1 MADDERVAFL
11 GELERAD
18 EAVGVELAE
27 LDELYDAVEDARRL
41 AVELQELELR
51 LPAECSAA
59 ADTVAEAERAAAEA
73 QQALAEATEELE
85 AADTAGDPERL
96 AAARR
101 FEIRA
106 RDHLHIAER
115 KAASARELAAELDA
129 RAEAAGREAAGLEA
143 RARELAEALER
154 TPRLTGEAVAGPGRG
169 PDGVAEWG
177 AKARAA
183 LLVARS
189 QLAAERDAVVRQA
202 NELGAV
208 LLGETLPPTSA
219 AAVARRVEAELGEK

>member
-1 MADDERVAFL
+1 MADDERVAIL

-18 EAVGVELAE
+18 EAVGVEQAE
-27 LDELYDAVEDARRL
+27 LDELYDAVEDVRRR
-41 AVELQELELR
+41 AVELQELQLR
-51 LPAECSAA
+51 LPAE
-59 ADTVAEAERAAAEA
+59 RALAAEA
-73 QQALAEATEELE
+73 VVGAEHAVADDGRALAQAVAELE
-85 AADTAGDPERL
+85 AAEAAGEPERL

-101 FEIRA
+101 FEIRT

-129 RAEAAGREAAGLEA
+129 RSEAAGREAAGLEA
-143 RARELAEALER
+143 RACELAEALER

-169 PDGVAEWG
+169 PDDVAEWG
-177 AKARAA
+177 TRARAA

>member
-1 MADDERVAFL
+1 MADDERVAIL

-27 LDELYDAVEDARRL
+27 LDELYGAVEDVRGR

-51 LPAECSAA
+51 LPAE
-59 ADTVAEAERAAAEA
+59 RAVAAEA
-73 QQALAEATEELE
+73 VVSAEHAVADADRTLARASAELE
-85 AADTAGDPERL
+85 GAETAGDPERL
-96 AAARR
+96 AEARR

-115 KAASARELAAELDA
+115 KAASAQELAAELDA

-154 TPRLTGEAVAGPGRG
+154 TPRLTDEAVASPGRG
-169 PDGVAEWG
+169 PDGVSEWG
-177 AKARAA
+177 TRARAA

-189 QLAAERDAVVRQA
+189 QLAAERDAVLRQA

-208 LLGETLPPTSA
+208 LLGEALPPTSA
-219 AAVARRVEAELGEK
+219 AAVARRVEAELGER